1 MAGQNRSASR
11 KQSGK
16 IAFCGMMVA
25 LSVALMLTGGLIPIA
40 TYCAPMI
47 SSVLLLPILLEYGKK
62 TAWMGY
68 LATALIVLI
77 LGIDKEAAFFYIF
90 LGYYP
95 IIKWSIDKLR
105 QKPMRVILKL
115 LLFNGAVVAMY
126 AVLGFVL
133 HMDAVVEEF
142 TEMGMWMLAAFIILL
157 DICLFMYDRLLV
169 PMTVLYANK
178 LRPRLRFLI
187 R

>member
-1 MAGQNRSASR
+1 MAGQNRSSSR
-11 KQSGK
+11 KKSAQ

-40 TYCAPMI
+40 TYCAPMLGG
-47 SSVLLLPILLEYGKK
+47 VLLLPILLEYGKK
-62 TAWMGY
+62 TAWTAY
-68 LATALIVLI
+68 AATALIVLI

-95 IIKWSIDKLR
+95 IIKWNMDKLKK
-105 QKPMRVILKL
+105 KPIRVALKL
-115 LLFNGAVVAMY
+115 VVFNVSIAAMY
-126 AVLGFVL
+126 AVLGFLL
-133 HMDAVVEEF
+133 HMDAVIAEF
-142 TEMGMWMLAAFIILL
+142 TEMGAWMLAAFVVLMNA
-157 DICLFMYDRLLV
+157 CLFLYDRLLV
-169 PMTVLYANK
+169 PLTMLYVNK

>member
-1 MAGQNRSASR
+1 
-11 KQSGK
+11 
-16 IAFCGMMVA
+16 MMVA

-47 SSVLLLPILLEYGKK
+47 SGVLLLPILLEYGKK

-95 IIKWSIDKLR
+95 IIKWSIDKLH
-105 QKPMRVILKL
+105 QKPMR
-115 LLFNGAVVAMY
+115 
-126 AVLGFVL
+126 VL

>member
-47 SSVLLLPILLEYGKK
+47 SGVLLLPILLEYGKK

-95 IIKWSIDKLR
+95 IIKWSIDKLH

-126 AVLGFVL
+126 
-133 HMDAVVEEF
+133 AVVEEF

>member
-25 LSVALMLTGGLIPIA
+25 LSVALTLTGGLIPIA

-47 SSVLLLPILLEYGKK
+47 SGVLLLSILLEYGKK

-95 IIKWSIDKLR
+95 IIKWSIDKLH

-133 HMDAVVEEF
+133 H
-142 TEMGMWMLAAFIILL
+142 G
-157 DICLFMYDRLLV
+157 CCC
-169 PMTVLYANK
+169 
-178 LRPRLRFLI
+178 
-187 R
+187 

>member
-1 MAGQNRSASR
+1 
-11 KQSGK
+11 
-16 IAFCGMMVA
+16 
-25 LSVALMLTGGLIPIA
+25 
-40 TYCAPMI
+40 
-47 SSVLLLPILLEYGKK
+47 
-62 TAWMGY
+62 
-68 LATALIVLI
+68 
-77 LGIDKEAAFFYIF
+77 
-90 LGYYP
+90 
-95 IIKWSIDKLR
+95 
-105 QKPMRVILKL
+105 MRVLLKL

>member
-1 MAGQNRSASR
+1 
-11 KQSGK
+11 
-16 IAFCGMMVA
+16 
-25 LSVALMLTGGLIPIA
+25 
-40 TYCAPMI
+40 
-47 SSVLLLPILLEYGKK
+47 
-62 TAWMGY
+62 
-68 LATALIVLI
+68 
-77 LGIDKEAAFFYIF
+77 
-90 LGYYP
+90 
-95 IIKWSIDKLR
+95 
-105 QKPMRVILKL
+105 MRVILKL

-178 LRPRLRFLI
+178 FSSPASLFDSVNGTPQMRLA
-187 R
+187 